1 MPTIRYA
8 LIVIGTYKD
17 SWGKLS
23 RSKQSEFIARVEETT
38 RQAGVAPVN
47 GYHLSATPGAF
58 IEIWEGASRA
68 AIDRAVKG
76 FQDMEYSRYVEAR
89 FLIGE
94 RVAEE
99 EKIQPQKAQRAQ
111 GTQSKN

>member
-1 MPTIRYA
+1 MAATRYS

-23 RSKQSEFIARVEETT
+23 RSKQTEFISRVAEVARE
-38 RQAGVAPVN
+38 AGIAPVN
-47 GYHLSATPGAF
+47 GYALPSTPGAF

-68 AIDRAVKG
+68 AIDRAKKG
-76 FQDMEYSRYVEAR
+76 LEEMGYARYVDAR

-99 EKIQPQKAQRAQ
+99 EKIQPQRTQSAQRE
-111 GTQSKN
+111 TES